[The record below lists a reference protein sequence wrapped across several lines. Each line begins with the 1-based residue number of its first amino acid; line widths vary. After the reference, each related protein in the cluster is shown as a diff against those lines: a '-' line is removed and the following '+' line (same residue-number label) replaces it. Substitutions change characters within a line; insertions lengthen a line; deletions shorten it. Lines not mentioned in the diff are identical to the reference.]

1 MSKNYI
7 NIPKNGKKNYF
18 DEWYYC
24 QRTCIKGGFLK
35 NKLIIT
41 LTAAALSIIIVSVSF
56 FIFTDKE
63 EKDFM
68 KKKHTVDY
76 LSTAIRVMSDSDF
89 TDFDLASRIYLHAFS
104 NSAKIDDT
112 FGETADDIV
121 NGLLLGD
128 VNDEVLKSIAY
139 YGGSSFNKQITR
151 SEISPSEQI
160 DNDCLYV
167 GDLLVY
173 KKGDT
178 AKLFIKD
185 KENFVD
191 LSDAT
196 QKVEISAVLNEA
208 NNSEIFVGLRPMKIM
223 EDYDFITEDLP
234 KLALDEAQKAIIATA
249 ESYLLRG
256 DKLQYADTRLGGDA
270 DAEFRWKTGV
280 KAPEDAT
287 DDDWGFTNCAAFTY
301 DVYYHS
307 LGINMEY
314 SGNKLN
320 TTANY
325 ARYSKELGI
334 SKYSMLC
341 KNADE
346 YTEQEKTK
354 IINEI
359 TDILQP
365 ADILVV
371 RRAGGGGHAM
381 LYVGNGNIIHSTGS
395 VYNVDEAKENYE
407 ASIRRMRLKSY
418 LFTEGTTGYIFG
430 ADKGK
435 EVISFTIVRPLDK
448 WKANTPEFTQK
459 HRVENLSGVMAQKLC
474 SHNNSKTV
482 NPGEEITYT
491 FEVYNVND
499 NQVRLDITDTVPD
512 SASYISGAQKVE
524 NNKLS
529 WKLVIPANTR
539 KSVSYKVKVNPEAL
553 IGTTIKSEESYVGG
567 VPVRC
572 NEITVKRTLN
582 GEEQSKILT
591 AIQKV
596 KNEKELSAFELVNKI
611 YKTAT
616 GTNDIF
622 KDNDFNVI
630 LTDSLDGVF
639 CAFGPVLSSGARKH
653 SLNEGGMYK
662 EMMLVPTL
670 YGGRNF
676 FATQWTARTRLPRE
690 HNLVIGDILVRKTL
704 ENEQVMIYA
713 GNGLFYD
720 LSDGV
725 KPDSLT
731 VKRRLETCL
740 ATGNCYAI
748 LRPSFVLK

>member
-1 MSKNYI
+1 
-7 NIPKNGKKNYF
+7 
-18 DEWYYC
+18 
-24 QRTCIKGGFLK
+24 
-35 NKLIIT
+35 
-41 LTAAALSIIIVSVSF
+41 
-56 FIFTDKE
+56 
-63 EKDFM
+63 M
-68 KKKHTVDY
+68 KKKMLIVLTVVTLGIIIICASVFICSNKGEKDYMKNKHTVEY

-89 TDFDLASRIYLHAFS
+89 KDFDLASRIYLHAFS
-104 NSAKIDDT
+104 NSAKIVDT
-112 FGETADDIV
+112 FGESTD
-121 NGLLLGD
+121 GLIDALLSGD
-128 VNDEVLKSIAY
+128 VNDEVLKSMVY
-139 YGGSSFNKQITR
+139 YGGSSFNTQITR
-151 SEISPSEQI
+151 SEIAPSKQI
-160 DNDCLYV
+160 DQDDLYV
-167 GDLLVY
+167 GDLLLFKNKEGV
-173 KKGDT
+173 
-178 AKLFIKD
+178 KLYIKD
-185 KENFVD
+185 KENFVN
-191 LSDAT
+191 LSNAT
-196 QKVEISAVLNEA
+196 ENADFQKVLDAA
-208 NNSEIFVGLRPMKIM
+208 YGSEIFAVFRPMKIM
-223 EDYDFITEDLP
+223 EDYDFITEELP
-234 KLALDEAQKAIIATA
+234 ELELNQYQQAVIATA

-270 DAEFRWKTGV
+270 DAEFRWKTGI

-287 DDDWGFTNCAAFTY
+287 DDDWSFTNCAAFTY

-307 LGINMEY
+307 LGIDMEY
-314 SGNKLN
+314 SGYKLN

-334 SKYSMLC
+334 SKYSLFC
-341 KNADE
+341 KTSEE
-346 YTEQEKTK
+346 YTEEEKAK
-354 IINEI
+354 IKDEI
-359 TDILQP
+359 FNILQP

-371 RRAGGGGHAM
+371 RRAGGNGHAM
-381 LYVGNGNIIHSTGS
+381 LYLGNGNIIHSTGS
-395 VYNVDEAKENYE
+395 VYNVGEAKENYE
-407 ASIRRMRLKSY
+407 ASIRRMRFNSY
-418 LFTEGTTGYIFG
+418 FFTEGTSGYIFG
-430 ADKGK
+430 SDIGK
-435 EVISFTIVRPLDK
+435 QVISFTIVRPLDK
-448 WKANTPEFTQK
+448 WKTGIPETTQN
-459 HRVENLSGVMAQKLC
+459 RLENMSGIMAQKLC
-474 SHNNSKTV
+474 SHNNAKTV

-491 FEVYNVND
+491 FEVYNTND
-499 NQVRLDITDTVPD
+499 YEVTLDITDKVPEYTT
-512 SASYISGAQKVE
+512 YISGAE
-524 NNKLS
+524 NVTDNNLS
-529 WKLVIPANTR
+529 WKLTIPSNTR
-539 KSVSYKVKVNPEAL
+539 KSVSYKVMVNTETWVN
-553 IGTTIKSEESYVGG
+553 TTIKSEESYVGG

-639 CAFGPVLSSGARKH
+639 YAFGPVLSSGARKH

-713 GNGLFYD
+713 GNGQFYD